1 MSVVLTLMRHG
12 DAEPWTGSDR
22 TRALTPLGRAQVAAV
37 TSNLIEAGWRPGSVV
52 HSPLVRAV
60 QTADIV
66 LDHLPRETPRVE
78 LEEVVSAGSGLLQM
92 LAELG
97 LPDPVVIGHE
107 PTMGEL
113 VALLL
118 EARGRVPFGKAGVA
132 CVRLNTLPPLSPG
145 ELLFFAP
152 AALSLRPRG

>member
-22 TRALTPLGRAQVAAV
+22 SRALTPHGRDQVASVA
-37 TSNLIEAGWRPGSVV
+37 SNLIGAGWRPGSVV

-60 QTADIV
+60 QTADV
-66 LDHLPRETPRVE
+66 LLEHLSRDTPRVS
-78 LEEVVSAGSGLLQM
+78 LEEVVAGGPTLLAM

-107 PTMGEL
+107 PSMGEL
-113 VALLL
+113 AALLL
-118 EARGRVPFGKAGVA
+118 DARGRLPFGKAGVA
-132 CVRLNTLPPLSPG
+132 CLRLPSLPPLSPA

-152 AALSLRPRG
+152 AALSISRR